1 MNKEF
6 LIVIPARFK
15 SSRFPGKP
23 LADIKGKSM
32 IFRVWEK
39 CVSACSKD
47 NVIVATD
54 DLQIEKHC
62 LNHGMNV
69 VMTSDK
75 SKTGTDRVS
84 EVSKKFD
91 AGFYVNVQGDEPLID
106 PSDIVRVIDEYKLN
120 PNATHCAMTE
130 IVSAEEYTNPND
142 VMIAKEKW

>member
-84 EVSKKFD
+84 EVSQKFD
-91 AGFYVNVQGDEPLID
+91 AGFYLSLIH
-106 PSDIVRVIDEYKLN
+106 I
-120 PNATHCAMTE
+120 
-130 IVSAEEYTNPND
+130 
-142 VMIAKEKW
+142 

>member
-47 NVIVATD
+47 NVIVAERTFHD
-54 DLQIEKHC
+54 EEEAREYYITLR
-62 LNHGMNV
+62 GMN
-69 VMTSDK
+69 
-75 SKTGTDRVS
+75 GH
-84 EVSKKFD
+84 
-91 AGFYVNVQGDEPLID
+91 A
-106 PSDIVRVIDEYKLN
+106 
-120 PNATHCAMTE
+120 
-130 IVSAEEYTNPND
+130 
-142 VMIAKEKW
+142 